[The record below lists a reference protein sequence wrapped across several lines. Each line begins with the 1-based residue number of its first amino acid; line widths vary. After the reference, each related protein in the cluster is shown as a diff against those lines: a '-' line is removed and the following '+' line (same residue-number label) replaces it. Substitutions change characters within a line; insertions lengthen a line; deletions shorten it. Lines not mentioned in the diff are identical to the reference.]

1 MLFAVLFYI
10 VEASFEGAFKDMVL
24 SLKTEVFY
32 AASGAL
38 FDCNGAYGG
47 KVDLTTGLSMSPD

>member
-1 MLFAVLFYI
+1 M
-10 VEASFEGAFKDMVL
+10 GAFEEDVTL
-24 SLKTEVFY
+24 SWEPEVFY

-47 KVDLTTGLSMSPD
+47 KVDHAIGLSMSPD

>member
-1 MLFAVLFYI
+1 M
-10 VEASFEGAFKDMVL
+10 GAFKEDVEF
-24 SLKTEVFY
+24 SKKPEVFY

-47 KVDLTTGLSMSPD
+47 KVDHAIGLSMSPD